1 MVFNCQSSIVK
12 SCLNNLKK
20 GTSPCFHV
28 SMNKREFE
36 NICSDIEM
44 IKSSENSIISIAII
58 FFDGERYRVEVQD
71 FHPIIEEEL
80 IQIFYKNKWLKLY
93 LSDIKEISFGIV
105 DTY

>member
-1 MVFNCQSSIVK
+1 
-12 SCLNNLKK
+12 
-20 GTSPCFHV
+20 
-28 SMNKREFE
+28 MNKREFE